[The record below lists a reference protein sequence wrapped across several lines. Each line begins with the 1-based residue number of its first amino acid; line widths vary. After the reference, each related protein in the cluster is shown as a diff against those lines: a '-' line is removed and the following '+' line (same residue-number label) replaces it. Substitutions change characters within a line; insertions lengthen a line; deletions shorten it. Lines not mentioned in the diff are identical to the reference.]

1 MRILQY
7 RTFIMENNFQKPGY
21 NGKNRPDPFLLWKNL
36 TNYPADT
43 LDKINSATPATYTL
57 RAYIYTI

>member
-43 LDKINSATPATYTL
+43 LDKICYVK
-57 RAYIYTI
+57 